1 MAKKILII
9 DDDPTT
15 VTLVSFLL
23 KSHDFEISVGKNG
36 KEGLTLVN
44 EQKPDLIVLDV
55 MMPEMDGYTFLRELK
70 KINFLKIPPVIVLT
84 SKDQMEYTFRMEGVK
99 DYFVK
104 PLDAARFLAAIKS
117 IFSPNEA

>member
-15 VTLVSFLL
+15 VALVSFLL
-23 KSHDFEISVGKNG
+23 KSHNFEISVGKNG

-44 EQKPDLIVLDV
+44 EQKPDLIILDI

-104 PLDAARFLAAIKS
+104 PLDAAKFLAAIKS
-117 IFSPNEA
+117 IFPPNED